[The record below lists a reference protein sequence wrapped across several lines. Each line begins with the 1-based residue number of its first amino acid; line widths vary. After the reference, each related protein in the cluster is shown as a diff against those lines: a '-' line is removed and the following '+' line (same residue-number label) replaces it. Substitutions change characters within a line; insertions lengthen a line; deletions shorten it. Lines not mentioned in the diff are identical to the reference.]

1 MWAMGPAKTR
11 HQKVAP
17 ETRGQNVGGR
27 WWHYHTN
34 ATDQVFN
41 SLLKYTTERYGVFV
55 QGSMKFGEP
64 VTAVGRY

>member
-1 MWAMGPAKTR
+1 
-11 HQKVAP
+11 
-17 ETRGQNVGGR
+17 VGGR

-55 QGSMKFGEP
+55 QGSVKFGEP
-64 VTAVGRY
+64 VAANRQY